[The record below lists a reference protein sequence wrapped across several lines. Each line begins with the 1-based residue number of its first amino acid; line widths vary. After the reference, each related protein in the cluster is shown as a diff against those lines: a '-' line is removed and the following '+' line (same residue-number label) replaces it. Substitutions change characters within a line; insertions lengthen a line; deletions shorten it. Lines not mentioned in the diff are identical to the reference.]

1 MRKHSCYCKGSTRVI
16 AEEAPVSLQRKH
28 SCYCKGSTCVIAE
41 KAFVLLQRK
50 SVLRKKTGKTKKLIA
65 VNEKIQYDN
74 K

>member
-1 MRKHSCYCKGSTRVI
+1 MRKHSCYCKGSTR
-16 AEEAPVSLQRKH
+16 
-28 SCYCKGSTCVIAE
+28 VIAE